1 MRSIKGAAA
10 VDEGEEFPLRVTEK
24 RRSKIAPPA
33 ACEDGASEASA

>member
-1 MRSIKGAAA
+1 MRLIRGAAA
-10 VDEGEEFPLRVTEK
+10 LDEGGEFPLRVTEK